1 MRMKTITTAWITL
14 VVALAASPSWAGALD
29 GTIKVGGVM
38 LDEEGDK
45 STVQETYNI
54 YGGPTLGTARFSL
67 AQLYLI
73 GRPNP
78 RQYFMLDL
86 REINLD
92 SRQGDLV
99 YRVPGAF
106 KLTAGYDQHRQV
118 FDPGRSV
125 NSDRKDWRVGAEV
138 TPSRWISLAGSFGYL
153 TRDGDRLSYPLGT
166 VSALGTAYDNT
177 LKTGQL
183 TLEAH
188 RDRRGGAI
196 SYHLSDF
203 SDNLTPDA
211 DRTGQV
217 VSARLYAPT
226 PFYDKWTN
234 LLRGAYGVRKLS
246 NDDVEYKL
254 SSFQYTGVVEPV
266 KEFQLKYNF
275 DASRVDDQATDLKT
289 DRFQN
294 NLDAAYFYKYGR
306 LTAGYGYETNDD
318 DRTLTSYQSWR
329 AGGSFRYQKYLN
341 ARLDYANRTKDDQE
355 DLTLL
360 KDLESFQVRGKL
372 EVQPIDRL
380 TLGGGYSKRQREFTD
395 IGVKTDGKVWSGFGR
410 YEYAAWGNVYGGYEY
425 SRDEYTDR
433 VAGYEADAKIV
444 TGRAEF
450 TRIKNL
456 RLAGGAAYLD
466 IGKELD
472 IEKSMVSA
480 EASYR
485 VLRDCQIE
493 VKYNV
498 YNYDDYILL
507 DRYYTAN
514 VVRVSLAYDLHLK

>member
-1 MRMKTITTAWITL
+1 MRMKTIRTAWVTL
-14 VVALAASPSWAGALD
+14 VVALAASSAWAGALD
-29 GTIKVGGVM
+29 GTIKMGGVIFS
-38 LDEEGDK
+38 EAGDR
-45 STVQETYNI
+45 SAVQETYNI
-54 YGGPTLGTARFSL
+54 YDGFSVTQIL
-67 AQLYLI
+67 LD

-78 RQYFMLDL
+78 SQYFRLDL

-106 KLTAGYDQHRQV
+106 KLTAGYDQNRQV

-125 NSDRKDWRVGAEV
+125 NSDRKDWRLGAQL
-138 TPSRWISLAGSFGYL
+138 TPSRWFSLSGSFGYL

-166 VSALGTAYDNT
+166 TSVLGGGYDNS

-183 TLEAH
+183 TVEGH
-188 RDRRGGAI
+188 KDRRGGAV
-196 SYHLSDF
+196 SYSLSDF
-203 SDNLTPDA
+203 SDNLNSDA
-211 DRTGQV
+211 DRKGQV

-254 SSFQYTGVVEPV
+254 SSFQYTGVVEPAKV
-266 KEFQLKYNF
+266 FQLKYNF

-318 DRTLTSYQSWR
+318 DRTLTSYQTWR
-329 AGGSFRYQKYLN
+329 AGGSFRYQKYVN
-341 ARLDYANRTKDDQE
+341 AKLDYANRTKDDQE
-355 DLTLL
+355 DVTLL

-372 EVQPIDRL
+372 QVQPIDRL
-380 TLGGGYSKRQREFTD
+380 SLGGGYSKRQREFTD
-395 IGVKTDGKVWSGFGR
+395 IRVKTDGKVWTTFAR
-410 YEYAAWGNVYGGYEY
+410 YDYAGWGNVSGDYEY
-425 SRDEYTDR
+425 SVDTYTDR
-433 VAGYEADAKIV
+433 VAGYDADAKIV

-456 RLAGGAAYLD
+456 RLAGGATYLD
-466 IGKELD
+466 IGKDLN
-472 IEKSMVSA
+472 IEKSTVFA
-480 EASYR
+480 EGTFR
-485 VLRDCQIE
+485 LLRDYQIE

-498 YNYDDYILL
+498 YNYDDYIVL

-514 VVRVSLAYDLHLK
+514 VWRINLAYDLHLK